1 MSRIRLLPVLVF
13 GMTSLVA
20 IKLLTLALAPPVTTV
35 RQEAT
40 LAERV
45 ARSVQLAREGASD
58 EEIITGSTPKKKEGE
73 GEAAPKKDET
83 KAAPLT
89 EAEKIELEKAKAA
102 FKVKAEAEG
111 VRIPLDSQLRPNR
124 PSSLE
129 ERALLEKLKDRRDE
143 IETRDRELEMRDN
156 LLRVGE
162 RKLDERIGEL
172 RSLESQSG
180 QNKNKPDAKERYKP
194 LVVMYENMKP
204 KEAARVFDRLET
216 GVLLDVVDH
225 MNPRKVSEILAV
237 MDTKAAERLTVAMAR
252 RAAAGD
258 AQVAEAARAA
268 EDVELPRLPAAP
280 RR

>member
-1 MSRIRLLPVLVF
+1 MSRLRLLPVLVF
-13 GMTSLVA
+13 GLTSLVA
-20 IKLLTLALAPPVTTV
+20 IKVLSLALAPPASV

-45 ARSVQLAREGASD
+45 SRSVQIARQGASD
-58 EEIITGSTPKKKEGE
+58 DEIITGSAPKKKEGDE
-73 GEAAPKKDET
+73 PAKKDEA
-83 KAAPLT
+83 KPAPLT
-89 EAEKIELEKAKAA
+89 PAEKAELEKARAE
-102 FKVKAEAEG
+102 FKLKAESEG

-124 PSSLE
+124 GPTSLE
-129 ERALLEKLKDRRDE
+129 ERALLEKLRERRDE

-172 RSLESQSG
+172 RSLEG
-180 QNKNKPDAKERYKP
+180 QNGLNKSKSDSKDRYKP

-216 GVLLDVVDH
+216 GILLDVVDH

-258 AQVAEAARAA
+258 AQVAEASRAS
-268 EDVELPRLPAAP
+268 EDVELPRLPAP
-280 RR
+280 KR